1 MICILGGGVDF
12 PIVAESSLPGFK
24 ISGGYA
30 LRIYRKIMMEVGID
44 YYFYGAL
51 TNELFVGGGFKSVF

>member
-1 MICILGGGVDF
+1 MYLGGGVDF
-12 PIVAESSLPGFK
+12 PIVAESFLPGFK
-24 ISGGYA
+24 IGGGYA

-51 TNELFVGGGFKSVF
+51 TNELFVGGGFKGIF